1 MAEAFAENAS
11 AHYPAL
17 HTCAEE
23 IDLSACG
30 IPHGCCVDGR
40 LIERLTGRTSSAK
53 TRISARCVCLER
65 ADQQGDSTH
74 GMGAVSDRFS
84 LPDKRYEPENAVRTR
99 LYGQKAT
106 TLISYQNQRCPVED
120 NVYYRTK
127 KGKLVIQED
136 EAAVIRRI
144 FQMFLAGDSC
154 YIIGK
159 KLEAEGVRS
168 NAGTAWAYLTISLIS
183 GDSSAQY
190 RQHITIH
197 LFP

>member
-1 MAEAFAENAS
+1 M
-11 AHYPAL
+11 
-17 HTCAEE
+17 
-23 IDLSACG
+23 
-30 IPHGCCVDGR
+30 
-40 LIERLTGRTSSAK
+40 
-53 TRISARCVCLER
+53 
-65 ADQQGDSTH
+65 
-74 GMGAVSDRFS
+74 
-84 LPDKRYEPENAVRTR
+84 
-99 LYGQKAT
+99 
-106 TLISYQNQRCPVED
+106 ED